1 MNGDKMNIVKE
12 MTEIKNKM
20 LELETEYLK
29 LEEELSVLAD
39 KQKGEWVRTST
50 CTICASEG
58 YTEWHHII
66 SQHRCREEGLDHLLS
81 ARSNVVELCKPCH
94 DLTTASML
102 RKNMPDNSK
111 VSEENASSEPTE
123 RQINYIK
130 KLGGEPPEWLTRKG
144 ASLMID
150 ELKNSKSVPTQTT

>member
-12 MTEIKNKM
+12 ITEIKYKM

-29 LEEELSVLAD
+29 LEEEMATLSD
-39 KQKGEWVRTST
+39 RQKEEWVREEE
-50 CTICASEG
+50 CKICGTEG

-66 SQHRCREEGLDHLLS
+66 SQHRCREEGLEHLLS

-111 VSEENASSEPTE
+111 VSEENQDLEPTE
-123 RQINYIK
+123 KQIAYIK
-130 KLGGEPPEWLTRKG
+130 KLGGEPTEGLTRKG
-144 ASLMID
+144 ASQLID
-150 ELKNSKSVPTQTT
+150 ELKKVKE